1 MQDKIKDYAAEYGTP
16 NEKVISEA
24 QDRFKKCMTY
34 ESLAR
39 KNWLEDYKFVNADAV
54 NGYQWPNEL
63 RKNRDID
70 ARPCLTINKT
80 RQHCLQIIND
90 AKQNKPGVAI
100 RPTGNGATYEAAQM
114 WEGLVRHIE
123 YISNA
128 STAYDTATTF
138 QVYSGYGVIRVITDY
153 CDDKSFDQ
161 EIYIRRVDD
170 PLSVY
175 IDPDAKESD
184 KSDMKFAFI
193 FDDLDKEV
201 FDKKYP
207 KFKDMASSSALGDDQ
222 NWITDNRVRIAEY
235 FRVVETD
242 DILFS
247 LTDPKTGEVH
257 TMLGSRLPKEVRD
270 ELKGD
275 PEVINRKTKRKEIE
289 WYLIIGEQVAE
300 KRSWPG
306 KYIPLVVVIGEETV
320 IEGQMDRKGHVR
332 AMQDPQRMYNYW
344 TSSAV
349 EFVALQGKSPWV
361 ASAESIE
368 GFEVLWNTANRINHS
383 VLIYNGLN
391 DAGEPIAPPT
401 KPAPPQMAPA
411 YLQGMQIAGQE
422 LMMVSGQYQDSMGE
436 KSNERSG
443 KAIVERQRQGENATY
458 HYIDNLAVS
467 IRFLGKILL
476 DLIPKIYDVPRAIMI
491 MAEDGTDLEV
501 QLNPSAAQAYKETM
515 DENNKVAERI
525 FNPNV
530 GQYDVQADIG
540 PAYSTKREQAFEA
553 LMQIMTQAPAT
564 TSLIGDILFKSAD
577 FPMADEAAMR
587 LRRMVPPQA
596 LGQGPTQQ
604 EQLLQ
609 QQMAQMTEGYKK
621 VMQELA
627 ETKLKL
633 KAAGGDNE
641 VDRYNAQTAREKIYL
656 DHGIAATGIEI
667 EAQTLMD
674 KMRQT
679 ELNVAVEAA
688 PEPGTG
694 ESPGSPGNPHAKAML
709 GAGPGDPNAV
719 KASDGHWY
727 IEDKSRKG
735 KYLMVG

>member
-1 MQDKIKDYAAEYGTP
+1 MQDKIKDYASEYGTP
-16 NEKVISEA
+16 DEKLIHEA
-24 QDRFKKCMTY
+24 QDRFKKCMAW

-90 AKQNKPGVAI
+90 AKQNKPGVAV

-114 WEGLVRHIE
+114 WEGMMRHIE

-138 QVYSGYGVIRVITDY
+138 QVYSGLGYLRVVTDY
-153 CDDKSFDQ
+153 MDPTSFDQ

-175 IDPDAKESD
+175 LDPDAKEAD
-184 KSDMKFAFI
+184 KSDAKFAFV

-207 KFKDMASSSALGDDQ
+207 KYKDIGSASALGDDQ
-222 NWITDNRVRIAEY
+222 GWISDNRVRIAEY
-235 FRVVETD
+235 FRITEKK

-247 LTDPKTGEVH
+247 LTDPQTGEAS
-257 TMLGSRLPKEVRD
+257 TMLASRLPKEIVD
-270 ELKGD
+270 ELKAD
-275 PEVINRKTKRKEIE
+275 QDIKRRKTVKKEIE
-289 WYLIIGEQVAE
+289 WYLIIGQEVAE
-300 KRSWPG
+300 RKIWPG
-306 KYIPLVVVIGEETV
+306 KYIPIIAVIGEETV
-320 IEGQMDRKGHVR
+320 IEGLMDRKGHVR

-368 GFEVLWNTANRINHS
+368 GFEVLWNNANRINHS
-383 VLIYNGLN
+383 VLVYNGLN
-391 DAGEPIAPPT
+391 DAGEQIAPPQR
-401 KPAPPQMAPA
+401 PSPPQMAPA

-422 LMMVSGQYQDSMGE
+422 LMMVSGQYESQMGE
-436 KSNERSG
+436 SSNERSG
-443 KAIVERQRQGENATY
+443 KAIEERQRQGENATY
-458 HYIDNLAVS
+458 HYIDNLAIS

-501 QLNPSAAQAYKETM
+501 QLNPGAAQAYKENM
-515 DENNKVAERI
+515 DENNRVAQRI

-530 GQYDVQADIG
+530 GQYEVQADIG
-540 PAYSTKREQAFEA
+540 PAYATKREQAFEA

-604 EQLLQ
+604 EQMLQ
-609 QQMAQMTEGYKK
+609 QQLQQLTEGYKK
-621 VMQELA
+621 LMEEYA
-627 ETKLKL
+627 ATKLRL
-633 KAAGGDNE
+633 HAATGDNT
-641 VDRYNAQTAREKIYL
+641 VDQYNAETAREKVFL
-656 DHGIAATGIEI
+656 DHGLAVAGIEQDAV
-667 EAQTLMD
+667 ELAD
-674 KMRQT
+674 KLRQT
-679 ELNVAVEAA
+679 ELAVATEAA
-688 PEPGTG
+688 PEAGSG

-709 GAGPGDPNAV
+709 GGAPVPGAVRAG
-719 KASDGHWY
+719 DGHWY
-727 IEDKSRKG
+727 LEDKSRKG